1 MKKQFKMLLN
11 YMAERVSHKI
21 RLSGQHHFVLLYE
34 LEEITNVPFF
44 RFSLLSKDKSP
55 HFFMV

>member
-1 MKKQFKMLLN
+1 
-11 YMAERVSHKI
+11 MAERVSHKI

-55 HFFMV
+55 HFFTV